1 MLGPETW
8 PFPREFLSTAQ
19 ARKRMDAQPRRP
31 PDPSGERG
39 VVLLPAWRNA
49 AGEMF
54 RRREAEYSLLR
65 KALLYW
71 DFVCWPQISTFA
83 TLEEELMRMARS
95 GESSIIDV
103 PEPELRLLREEGVL
117 SHYPIVVQQYAEQDR
132 TAVPTVLT
140 AEMMFSKHIDAFMNL
155 ELNEP
160 GCWSIS
166 EASDRFVAL
175 SGLVPTTEGVI
186 GRLTNI
192 LPAPQA
198 GVGYRHII
206 QFRRKHRQKLLA
218 MRSLLDE
225 LAALIGTGTTHG
237 YQAAVA
243 RLDVALTDVW
253 HAVEDDRAQFGR
265 VTAKIAVACI
275 EGSFHGLV
283 AGELITP
290 MLPMP
295 QAEAAAAAA
304 LAGAAAMAGVE
315 LAKEKVANPRNLP
328 GAAAYLYP
336 YLREAE
342 KGGIVTPPL

>member
-8 PFPREFLSTAQ
+8 SHPRVLFPAAQ
-19 ARKRMDAQPRRP
+19 ARRLMAAQPRRP

-71 DFVCWPQISTFA
+71 DVICWPQISTFDGLDDELLRA
-83 TLEEELMRMARS
+83 TRS
-95 GESSIIDV
+95 RGSTIIDV
-103 PEPELRLLREEGVL
+103 PEPELQLLREEGVL
-117 SHYPIVVQQYAEQDR
+117 SHYPIMVQGFAEPGR
-132 TAVPTVLT
+132 TYVPTVLT
-140 AEMMFSKHIDAFMNL
+140 AEMMFAKHIDAFMNL
-155 ELNEP
+155 ELKEP

-166 EASDRFVAL
+166 EASDRFVAS

-186 GRLTNI
+186 GTLTNM

-218 MRSLLDE
+218 MRSLFDE
-225 LAALIGTGTTHG
+225 LAALIETGAMHG

-243 RLDVALTDVW
+243 RLDVALTEVW
-253 HAVEDDRAQFGR
+253 HAVEDDRAQFAR
-265 VTAKIAVACI
+265 VTAKIAVAGI
-275 EGSFHGLV
+275 EGSFHGFV
-283 AGELITP
+283 AGELIAP

-295 QAEAAAAAA
+295 RAEAAAAAA
-304 LAGAAAMAGVE
+304 LAGAAAIAGVE
-315 LAKEKVANPRNLP
+315 LVKEKVANPRDLP

-342 KGGIVTPPL
+342 KGGIVTPP